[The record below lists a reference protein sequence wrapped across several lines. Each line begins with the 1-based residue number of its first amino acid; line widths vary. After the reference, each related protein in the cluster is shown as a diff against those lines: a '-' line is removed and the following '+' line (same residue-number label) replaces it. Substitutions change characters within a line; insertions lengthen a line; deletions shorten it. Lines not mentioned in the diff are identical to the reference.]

1 MCALF
6 GFLDYGHRIPTKV
19 LQRLL
24 QALANASEIRGN
36 HAAGIAYLKDNSLTI
51 YKRPKPAHKLHFK
64 LPPGTSAVM
73 GHTRFT
79 TQGSEKV
86 NCNNHPFRGRAGTDF
101 ALAHNGV
108 LYNDREL
115 RRDKHLPE
123 TQIETDSYIAVQ
135 LLEAQGELSFE
146 SIQQMAE
153 DVCGSFTF
161 ILLDEDNALWFV
173 KGSSPLYLVHF
184 PEIGL
189 YAYASTKEIMQSAL
203 KRTILQY
210 MRREVIAVDE
220 GQILRIDA
228 KGQTSRGRFD
238 PFVPAKEFEWE
249 LSYCDDELEQLL
261 NICGCFGV
269 TEDEV
274 MQMLEMG
281 YTYDDIEDWL
291 FCPTAYKQALL
302 EGEL

>member
-6 GFLDYGHRIPTKV
+6 GFLDYGHRFPTKI
-19 LQRLL
+19 LQRLV
-24 QALANASEIRGN
+24 QALANASEIRGD
-36 HAAGIAYLKDNSLTI
+36 HASGIAYMKGGSLTI

-64 LPPGTSAVM
+64 LPRGTSAVM

-86 NCNNHPFRGRAGTDF
+86 NCNNHPFRGHAGTDF

-115 RRDKHLPE
+115 RREKHLPE

-135 LLEAQGELSFE
+135 LLEAQNELSFE
-146 SIQQMAE
+146 SLKQMAE
-153 DVCGSFTF
+153 DVCGSCTFT
-161 ILLDEDNALWFV
+161 ILDTENALWFV

-184 PEIGL
+184 PEFGL

-210 MRREVIAVDE
+210 MRRDVIAVDE

-228 KGQTSRGRFD
+228 KGQTACGRFD
-238 PFVPAKEFEWE
+238 PFVLAKEFEWE

-274 MQMLEMG
+274 LQMLEMG
-281 YTYDDIEDWL
+281 YTYDDIEEWL
-291 FCPTAYKQALL
+291 FCPTAYKRALL